1 MIHESSGLKACGT
14 KWCFFLLSSTFPDF
28 FRSGSLVLLN
38 GNNIVVDGKF
48 HPLVGAIDHRLIHGQ
63 PLAGKK
69 EYSVRRPSIRI
80 VLAPVK
86 LELSRKNDGLNDK
99 VAGRGRYGAL

>member
-1 MIHESSGLKACGT
+1 M
-14 KWCFFLLSSTFPDF
+14 
-28 FRSGSLVLLN
+28 LLN
-38 GNNIVVDGKF
+38 GNNIVVDGKL
-48 HPLVGAIDHRLIHGQ
+48 HPLVSAIDHGLIHGK

-69 EYSVRRPSIRI
+69 EYSVLRPSLRI

-86 LELSRKNDGLNDK
+86 LELTRKNDGLDYK